1 MEACPWPF
9 INDTKKHII
18 SLVGGGGKTTIMYEL
33 ANYYAA
39 ASKRVVV
46 FTTTHIW
53 LPRNSAAVSNGCTA
67 CGAYAAD
74 LSAVQRLWQQGGYA
88 VIGTLEQGTGKL
100 IAPAAELLE
109 HALELCDIAIIEA
122 DGAKQMP
129 CKLPAEH
136 EPVLLPVSDIVIAV
150 AGLDALG
157 KSLEEACFRWQLGRE
172 IFGSSCNLLFDEA
185 KLVQVLLSEQGSR
198 KAVGDRDF
206 YIALNKC
213 DTVAAAVALH
223 VRELLAARG
232 LALDRIWLRS
242 WQRKF

>member
-53 LPRNSAAVSNGCTA
+53 LPRNSAAVANGCNA

-88 VIGTLEQGTGKL
+88 VIGTLE
-100 IAPAAELLE
+100 
-109 HALELCDIAIIEA
+109 
-122 DGAKQMP
+122 
-129 CKLPAEH
+129 
-136 EPVLLPVSDIVIAV
+136 
-150 AGLDALG
+150 
-157 KSLEEACFRWQLGRE
+157 
-172 IFGSSCNLLFDEA
+172 
-185 KLVQVLLSEQGSR
+185 
-198 KAVGDRDF
+198 
-206 YIALNKC
+206 
-213 DTVAAAVALH
+213 
-223 VRELLAARG
+223 
-232 LALDRIWLRS
+232 
-242 WQRKF
+242 

>member
-1 MEACPWPF
+1 M
-9 INDTKKHII
+9 
-18 SLVGGGGKTTIMYEL
+18 
-33 ANYYAA
+33 
-39 ASKRVVV
+39 
-46 FTTTHIW
+46 
-53 LPRNSAAVSNGCTA
+53 
-67 CGAYAAD
+67 
-74 LSAVQRLWQQGGYA
+74 
-88 VIGTLEQGTGKL
+88 IGTLEQGTGKL
-100 IAPAAELLE
+100 IAPVAELLE

-213 DTVAAAVALH
+213 DTVAAAVAWH

>member
-1 MEACPWPF
+1 MFQCPWHF
-9 INDTKKHII
+9 LIDEQKHII

-33 ANYYAA
+33 AAHYAQA
-39 ASKRVVV
+39 GKRVVAL
-46 FTTTHIW
+46 TTTHIW
-53 LPRNSAAVSNGCTA
+53 LPCSDGLASEV
-67 CGAYAAD
+67 YAP
-74 LSAVQRLWQQGGYA
+74 SMEAVQDLWQGGSYA

-109 HALELCDIAIIEA
+109 QALELCDIAIIEA

-136 EPVLLPVSDIVIAV
+136 EPVLLPESDIIIAV

-198 KAVGDRDF
+198 KAVGARDF